1 MYDILRFFNQIY
13 RKHPPKFWYTV
24 LFFIILICIAKPLL
38 TTVVG
43 IVNPPEPTATPRPT
57 PDISQT
63 GKTGEALLVLDTYY
77 TLLGYQEFD
86 SNCVPL
92 AESGGKEAEK
102 TVAVEF
108 LARHYQ
114 PPGNGDHTE

>member
-24 LFFIILICIAKPLL
+24 LFFILLAFVAKPLV
-38 TTVVG
+38 TTVAG
-43 IVNPPEPTATPRPT
+43 IVDPPDPTATPRPT
-57 PDISQT
+57 PEINQT

-86 SNCVPL
+86 SYCVPL
-92 AESGGKEAEK
+92 AESNRREAEK
-102 TVAVEF
+102 TVVVEF
-108 LARHYQ
+108 LARHY
-114 PPGNGDHTE
+114 